1 MAKKAFDP
9 VEETFTSYV
18 RGSHGY
24 KKIACRLAD
33 DGLRI
38 EVHRINPSYLPEVGA
53 PPFDLAEVRKIHL
66 SPARCLDVL
75 KGSAYFDHRGNE
87 IAIMANS
94 SWCIQVTTTSTIEGR
109 GETVFD
115 MFTMAKWLDCVAFP
129 EEEEMHR
136 RLWDELRFHRA
147 SHLISAPIEKKPDPE
162 PIHFASVEADEIIE
176 ADFEQAEPVAT
187 TAIVSAEHQVEPA
200 QQQSITGLGLR
211 RFVRSSL
218 LFARD
223 VAVDVTS
230 RIVSRSLL
238 G

>member
-1 MAKKAFDP
+1 MVKKTFEP
-9 VEETFTSYV
+9 VEESFYLAPLGNRRDV
-18 RGSHGY
+18 RRV
-24 KKIACRLAD
+24 ICRLAD

-38 EVHRINPSYLPEVGA
+38 SVATTETTVGSLDDLRPEKA
-53 PPFDLAEVRKIHL
+53 HI
-66 SPARCLDVL
+66 SPAKIIGMF
-75 KGSAYFDHRGNE
+75 KGMGGE
-87 IAIMANS
+87 
-94 SWCIQVTTTSTIEGR
+94 STIHPLNVFRHGFWGLRVVSFYDEKA
-109 GETVFD
+109 VAAFD
-115 MFTMAKWLDCVAFP
+115 MFTMAKWFDCVAFP

-136 RLWDELRFHRA
+136 RLWDQLRLHRA
-147 SHLISAPIEKKPDPE
+147 SHLISAPIEKKPEPE
-162 PIHFASVEADEIIE
+162 PIHFAPVDADEIIE